1 MIKILLILGF
11 LVCIFSLI
19 ISFVLI
25 RRQKD
30 KELDKGMN
38 LTSVRH
44 PVVAN
49 PIIIAYVLFP
59 VTLILGGIIWM
70 YYFY

>member
-1 MIKILLILGF
+1 MLKILLILGF
-11 LVCIFSLI
+11 LVCLFSLI

>member
-11 LVCIFSLI
+11 LVCLFSLI